1 MSQMKEDRDEA
12 FFVFVEDF
20 IVQLKSAT
28 VVLLRAM
35 GRDEEAEQIAPHNND
50 TEAAKPTMPHD
61 EHDDE
66 EAQQLEDPQ

>member
-28 VVLLRAM
+28 VVLL
-35 GRDEEAEQIAPHNND
+35 QQW
-50 TEAAKPTMPHD
+50 AATKK
-61 EHDDE
+61 
-66 EAQQLEDPQ
+66 QNK